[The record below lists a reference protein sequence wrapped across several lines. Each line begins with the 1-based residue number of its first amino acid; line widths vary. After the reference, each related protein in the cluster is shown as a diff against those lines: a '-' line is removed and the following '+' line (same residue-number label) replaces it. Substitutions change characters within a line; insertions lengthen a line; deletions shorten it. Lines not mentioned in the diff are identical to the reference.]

1 MIDKRLMYAQGQR
14 VAKTLNGSRPG
25 YAGPN
30 EPNDGQG
37 VGANTDSG
45 NNEGASSDDYGFG
58 VTGGAPPES
67 TTETTT
73 DNDSDFDPFGHSRFD
88 VGSGYYG
95 EPVTS
100 DPDETTIDESTT
112 TFAPIEQPT
121 VFQQFVEG
129 IKNTA
134 KFAVKGYVATQ
145 TFGALGL
152 SPKAIAIGN
161 TALGFGKQTGLTKSG
176 SISELGLNTL
186 SSIGDVFSGNKNTN
200 SLSGNTNSLSKNTN
214 SFSGNINNSLSDN
227 NQNNGGEGGNND
239 VLSNEYILLL
249 QKMQL
254 GNFTQEDQTRF
265 NLLKT
270 MLGK

>member
-1 MIDKRLMYAQGQR
+1 MIDKRMMYAQGQR

-100 DPDETTIDESTT
+100 DPDETTIDETT
-112 TFAPIEQPT
+112 TAFAPPDKKPGG
-121 VFQQFVEG
+121 FLEG
-129 IKNTA
+129 IKTIGKNL
-134 KFAVKGYVATQ
+134 FKGYVAIQ

-152 SPKAIAIGN
+152 SPKAVQIAN
-161 TALGFGKQTGLTKSG
+161 VALGLGKQTGLTKSG
-176 SISELGLNTL
+176 SISELGLNAVTGIADL
-186 SSIGDVFSGNKNTN
+186 FSGNKNTGINTN
-200 SLSGNTNSLSKNTN
+200 SFSGNTNSFSGNTNSLSDT
-214 SFSGNINNSLSDN
+214 

-239 VLSNEYILLL
+239 VLSSEYILLL

>member
-37 VGANTDSG
+37 VGAGAPGPGDTGGEGG
-45 NNEGASSDDYGFG
+45 NNPSDNSD
-58 VTGGAPPES
+58 TQ
-67 TTETTT
+67 TTNTTT
-73 DNDSDFDPFGHSRFD
+73 NNDSDFDPFGHSRFD

-100 DPDETTIDESTT
+100 DPDETTIDETT
-112 TFAPIEQPT
+112 TAFAPPDKKPGG
-121 VFQQFVEG
+121 FLEG
-129 IKNTA
+129 IKTIGKNL
-134 KFAVKGYVATQ
+134 FKGYVAIQ

-176 SISELGLNTL
+176 SISELGLNAVTGIADL
-186 SSIGDVFSGNKNTN
+186 FSGNKNTGINTN
-200 SLSGNTNSLSKNTN
+200 SFSGNTNSLSDT
-214 SFSGNINNSLSDN
+214 

-239 VLSNEYILLL
+239 VLSSEYILLL

>member
-14 VAKTLNGSRPG
+14 VAKTMDGSRPG
-25 YAGPN
+25 YGGPQDRGD
-30 EPNDGQG
+30 EAKGT
-37 VGANTDSG
+37 GAYGGGN

-58 VTGGAPPES
+58 VTGEAPPGP
-67 TTETTT
+67 TT
-73 DNDSDFDPFGHSRFD
+73 DNDSDFDPFGHSRFN

-100 DPDETTIDESTT
+100 GSSNLGDGTT

-121 VFQQFVEG
+121 LIERIIDG
-129 IKNTA
+129 IQTIGKTA
-134 KFAVKGYVATQ
+134 IKGAAYSTGL
-145 TFGALGL
+145 GALGL
-152 SPKAIAIGN
+152 SPKAVAIAN
-161 TALGFGKQTGLTKSG
+161 TALGFTNDIGLTKSG
-176 SISELGLNTL
+176 SIGELGLNTL
-186 SSIGDVFSGNKNTN
+186 DSLGNVFSGNTN
-200 SLSGNTNSLSKNTN
+200 KGNTGMNTN
-214 SFSGNINNSLSDN
+214 SFSGNTNNSLSDN

-239 VLSNEYILLL
+239 VLSSEYILLL